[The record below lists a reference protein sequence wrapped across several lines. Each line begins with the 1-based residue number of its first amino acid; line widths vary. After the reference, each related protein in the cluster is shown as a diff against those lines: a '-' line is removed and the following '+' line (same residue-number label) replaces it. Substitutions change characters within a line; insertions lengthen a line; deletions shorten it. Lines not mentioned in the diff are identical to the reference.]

1 MGNIMMKPTY
11 SIAIAAIV
19 ILAAIAGVAMVAD
32 ESDAAD
38 VGDIDTVQYKIG
50 GAVYEADINGDSF
63 TVELP
68 EEYSGDAK
76 VLYWTGA
83 DGKTYYAGQVV
94 YLSDIDAI
102 YANGSAFRLTAAT
115 EAEGA
120 EYATVVIEGVSYVIA
135 LSEDKLDT
143 SDVAYKDAKAVYD
156 ALMDAGY
163 SEDWDP
169 SNPFADETEV
179 SADSEYTLT
188 TGIGTVVWVVD
199 GTVIG
204 TYSVE
209 EDGTVSVPDAPS
221 KQYYAFAGW
230 SMTNGGAVAIEY
242 IASTGEYHGAG
253 VTGDKDTGYTI
264 SVADTDSDSGSV
276 TFYAVFQAEM
286 YTVTFMA
293 GENVVAEMSVAYGKT
308 VAALPELPSGYSAW
322 DFDMATVITGDLTV
336 YAIASE
342 VYNVSFQVDGVIIA
356 TYKST
361 AITVP
366 ADPVKEG
373 YDFLGWYIGT
383 ERIADPTSYAYTQ
396 DTVLVASFQ
405 AIDVE
410 FADVTF
416 GYADGTSE
424 TVTVPVGETVAL
436 PAVAEGNVWA
446 YDGKVYE
453 GGAVSEDMALTE
465 VREFY
470 TVTFTINGLTY
481 QTVQVRYGETVAEPE
496 YQYAGYEGWDFDFSA
511 PIYADTAV
519 AAAVEV
525 IEEAPAFYETTTGQI
540 AIVLIVFIVLLFGY
554 AVYSNMFGLR
564 DKLSRKDKDKEE

>member
-1 MGNIMMKPTY
+1 MGSIMMKPTY
-11 SIAIAAIV
+11 SIAIAAIIV
-19 ILAAIAGVAMVAD
+19 LVAIAGVAMVAD

-38 VGDIDTVQYKIG
+38 VGDIDTVQYEIDRV
-50 GAVYEADINGDSF
+50 VYEVRINGDSF

-68 EEYSGDAK
+68 EDYSGDAK

-94 YLSDIDAI
+94 YLSDIDAA

-115 EAEGA
+115 GA
-120 EYATVVIEGVSYVIA
+120 DGTDYATVVIDGVSYVIA
-135 LSEDKLDT
+135 LSEDKLDAT
-143 SDVAYKDAKAVYD
+143 DVAYKDAKAVYD
-156 ALMDAGY
+156 ALKDAGY
-163 SEDWDP
+163 SEEWDP
-169 SNPFADETEV
+169 ANPFADETEV
-179 SADSEYTLT
+179 SADTEYTLT

-204 TYSVE
+204 TYSVG
-209 EDGTVSVPDAPS
+209 EDGTVSIPDAPS

-230 SMTNGGAVAIEY
+230 SMTNGGDVAIEY
-242 IASTGEYHGAG
+242 ISSTGEYYGEDVG
-253 VTGDKDTGYTI
+253 GDKEAGYTV
-264 SVADTDSDSGSV
+264 SVADTDSDTGSV

-293 GENVVAEMSVAYGKT
+293 GETVVAEMSVAYGKT
-308 VAALPELPSGYSAW
+308 VAALPALPSGYSAW

-366 ADPVKEG
+366 SDPIKEG

-383 ERIADPTSYAYTQ
+383 ERIADPVSYAYTQ

-424 TVTVPVGETVAL
+424 TVTVPVGETVEL

-453 GGAVSEDMALTE
+453 GGAVSEDMTLTE

-496 YQYAGYEGWDFDFSA
+496 YQYDGYDGWDFDFSA

-525 IEEAPAFYETTTGQI
+525 VEEAPAFYETTAGQI

-564 DKLSRKDKDKEE
+564 DKLSRKDKDEEE